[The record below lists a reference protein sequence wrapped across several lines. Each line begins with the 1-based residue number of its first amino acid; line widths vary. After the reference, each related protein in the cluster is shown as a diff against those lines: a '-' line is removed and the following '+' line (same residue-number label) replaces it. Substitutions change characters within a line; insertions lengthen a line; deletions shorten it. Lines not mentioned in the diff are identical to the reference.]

1 MFRLVTEVEAPWPVR
16 FEVVNEAG
24 AVEEAEITLTFRRI
38 GLKEFRALF
47 GQPPGDGEDVIA
59 HNRQLFDRL
68 VTGWK
73 GVVDA
78 GGKPL
83 AFTDENI
90 EALLDFPG
98 FATAFGRAYS
108 EFWSALPEARE
119 KNSAPSPAGGPA
131 TEALTAEA
139 PNSGRA

>member
-24 AVEEAEITLTFRRI
+24 AVETAEITLTFRRI

-47 GQPPGDGEDVIA
+47 GPLPEDRDVIA
-59 HNRQLFDRL
+59 YNRQLFDRL

-73 GVVDA
+73 GVLDGA
-78 GGKPL
+78 GKPL

-98 FATAFGRAYS
+98 FAAAFGRAYS